1 MKRILT
7 LAGVFAVAAALGQ
20 GVPAQAGETGV
31 ASIHSWVRV
40 GGKTCLV
47 DHYHDGSGSGS
58 SRSAAQAAAIR
69 SWAEFTTWEYGSSWG
84 RYSLAV
90 GKSMTCDRGMGSWS
104 CNTSARACRG
114 W

>member
-1 MKRILT
+1 MRQFLT
-7 LAGVFAVAAALGQ
+7 FAGVFALAALLAPGAH
-20 GVPAQAGETGV
+20 VEASETGV
-31 ASIHSWVRV
+31 AGIHSWVRV

-58 SRSAAQAAAIR
+58 SRAAAQSAAIR
-69 SWAEFTTWEYGSSWG
+69 AWAEFTAWEYGSSWG
-84 RYSLAV
+84 RYGLAV
-90 GKSMTCDRGMGSWS
+90 GKSMNCDRGMGSWS